1 MLTNNFSKSLTLR
14 NDIKL
19 GDKVIKGMTATIN
32 GANPDDITFSE
43 WTNDKALYKEHRVAI
58 RQLEAEFEEAAY
70 AEYHRDHRLCRAGA
84 ERVRPLDGGPAAQP
98 AGAGKGCFYRRKP
111 QSDRPR
117 PGRRLP
123 SSFSV
128 DGTQTYHGTGP
139 RDH

>member
-43 WTNDKALYKEHRVAI
+43 WTNDKVLYKEHRVVI

-70 AEYHRDHRLCRAGA
+70 AEQEKMIA
-84 ERVRPLDGGPAAQP
+84 EIN
-98 AGAGKGCFYRRKP
+98 
-111 QSDRPR
+111 
-117 PGRRLP
+117 
-123 SSFSV
+123 SSIA
-128 DGTQTYHGTGP
+128 DK
-139 RDH
+139 